1 MRAGCQNG
9 TTNKACRER
18 ALSMS
23 TSFLPSLPLQLSYPL
38 LFGVLLV
45 AGMAGGEA
53 ARFLRL
59 PRILGYV
66 LVGLVLAP
74 FAEAAGLASLV
85 DDARIFVDLA
95 LGLVLFD
102 LGRRMDL
109 KWMRRDWTLA
119 ATGFAE
125 SALTFAAVFYT
136 LLAFDYRPVMA
147 GIAAAIAMTTAPAV
161 LLLVVHDTRAEGQ
174 VTERALN
181 IAALNGLL
189 ASVIVTILTGPAHLE
204 MRVGV
209 QTAILH
215 PLYLF
220 VGSIAVGAAMSWLA
234 RTIAGAV
241 HRDREIH
248 FSLIVGLVVAAVGV
262 ATLLKLP
269 VILALL
275 AFGVFSRNDER
286 GYELLNVNLAPVGRL
301 LYTVLFVITGA
312 SLPLPMLA
320 AGGAAALAYVAA
332 RTLGKFAGV
341 LLVAPFGGLRV
352 RQTVGLG
359 LALLPMSSLALLLQ
373 HDIARVYPDFGRELS
388 AVVIGAILVME
399 VLGPLC
405 VQAGLMLAGET
416 LPEAEARTE
425 VSPRAA

>member
-1 MRAGCQNG
+1 
-9 TTNKACRER
+9 
-18 ALSMS
+18 MS

-45 AGMAGGEA
+45 AGMFGGELV
-53 ARFLRL
+53 RLLRL

-66 LVGLVLAP
+66 LVGLLMAP
-74 FAEAAGLASLV
+74 FVEAAGLASLL
-85 DDARIFVDLA
+85 DEARIFVDLA

-119 ATGFAE
+119 VTGLAQ

-136 LLAFDYRPVMA
+136 LLAFDYRPLMA
-147 GIAAAIAMTTAPAV
+147 GIAAAIAMTTSPAV
-161 LLLVVHDTRAEGQ
+161 LLLMVHDTQAEGQ
-174 VTERALN
+174 VTDRALN

-189 ASVIVTILTGPAHLE
+189 ASVIVTILTGSTHLVAR
-204 MRVGV
+204 MDV

-215 PLYLF
+215 PLYL
-220 VGSIAVGAAMSWLA
+220 VTGSIAVGAMLSWLA
-234 RTIAGAV
+234 RGIASALD
-241 HRDREIH
+241 RDREIH
-248 FSLIVGLVVAAVGV
+248 FSLVAGLVVAGVGV
-262 ATLLKLP
+262 ASLLKLP
-269 VILALL
+269 VILTLL

-320 AGGAAALAYVAA
+320 AGGVVALAYIGA
-332 RTLGKFAGV
+332 RALGTFAGV
-341 LLVAPFGGLRV
+341 LLVAPLGGLRV

-373 HDIARVYPDFGRELS
+373 NDIARIYPGFGRELS
-388 AVVIGAILVME
+388 AVVLGGILVME
-399 VLGPLC
+399 ILGPLC
-405 VQAGLMLAGET
+405 VQAGLKLAGET
-416 LPEAEARTE
+416 LPEVEARTE
-425 VSPRAA
+425 VSPHAA